1 MYVDMLSRDRRM
13 NQPVFAV
20 IHIRFRLFS
29 LHLSQQ
35 CEAPPLFP
43 CQANPADIDLHE
55 GLAAL
60 YVDSGLAEE
69 AAACY
74 RRCLELS
81 SPSPS
86 GSSSPVV
93 ADAARI
99 DRWSVA
105 LFKCHTSVCYWDSWR
120 TEARSLQEAVRRC
133 QPGSGSTVLPH
144 HAQDNSDCN
153 ELLWSGFESS
163 GDGSASAV
171 IAKRSTEDTM
181 SPAASAAEMSALTNY
196 SSVDGTSGEQSS
208 DGESSV
214 ENGVIGTKTD
224 DFAASRG
231 VGRYDTISPP
241 PLHPFDSLSAPLSIG
256 DCLAVAQQ
264 QSRRVLAEGRAAVNT
279 GCHER
284 IFENRR
290 TVPYLRDRNTRIRLG
305 YMSGDLMGT
314 HPLTHLM
321 QVGAFKH

>member
-1 MYVDMLSRDRRM
+1 M
-13 NQPVFAV
+13 
-20 IHIRFRLFS
+20 
-29 LHLSQQ
+29 
-35 CEAPPLFP
+35 
-43 CQANPADIDLHE
+43 
-55 GLAAL
+55 
-60 YVDSGLAEE
+60 DSGLAEE
-69 AAACY
+69 AAGCY

-86 GSSSPVV
+86 GSSSSVV

-133 QPGSGSTVLPH
+133 QPGSGSTAPPH
-144 HAQDNSDCN
+144 GAQDTSDRN
-153 ELLWSGFESS
+153 ELLWSGFDSLDVFTPESS
-163 GDGSASAV
+163 GDGLGSVV
-171 IAKRSTEDTM
+171 IAKGSTEDSM
-181 SPAASAAEMSALTNY
+181 SPGAATAATSAFTN
-196 SSVDGTSGEQSS
+196 SIHVDGTSDDQSS
-208 DGESSV
+208 DGGSSMG
-214 ENGVIGTKTD
+214 NGVIRTKTD
-224 DFAASRG
+224 DFAASCG
-231 VGRYDTISPP
+231 VGRYDVILLP

-284 IFENRR
+284 MFENRR
-290 TVPYLRDRNTRIRLG
+290 TVPYLRDRNKRIRLG

-321 QVGAFKH
+321 QVGNVPSSTSLSL